1 MIDWA
6 RVGDLRSEI
15 GEDDFLEVV
24 DLFLEEAD
32 EVIAAL
38 TGPPDLPQVESQLHF
53 LKGSALNL
61 GLTNLASLCQ
71 AGERS
76 AATGNAAAVNLQQV
90 VTVYQNS
97 RQLLLESLARPEGR
111 QIKNSANASSV
122 VISR

>member
-6 RVGDLRSEI
+6 RVGDLKSEI

-32 EVIAAL
+32 EVVAVLA
-38 TGPPDLPQVESQLHF
+38 GPPDLSQIESRLHF

-61 GLTNLASLCQ
+61 GLIDLAALCQ

-76 AATGNAAAVNLQQV
+76 AATGNATSVDVPNV
-90 VTVYQNS
+90 VSVYRAS
-97 RQLLLESLARPEGR
+97 RQLLCTSLGRPT
-111 QIKNSANASSV
+111 AY
-122 VISR
+122 